1 MTSAG
6 ATLAPYPTGPALKSP
21 ATPWVSISRLE
32 KRYRT
37 HGQTEI
43 HALQD
48 INLSIERGSLVTIVG
63 TSGCGKST
71 LLRILAGILPRSSGD
86 VSMGD
91 RSVAGPSRDL
101 GLVFQS
107 PVLLPWR
114 TILANVIVPAQIQG
128 LDKNKAERRARD
140 LLAMV
145 GLTGFENRYP
155 SELSGGMA
163 QRVGI
168 CRALV
173 HEPSLLLMD
182 EPFGALDAMTRETM
196 NLELLRIWREQKITI
211 LLVTHSIP
219 EAVFLAD
226 RVVVMTPRPGRVAE
240 VLDIDLPRPRT
251 LAMFNTPEFGKCV
264 SAIRR
269 HFHTTGTLDE

>member
-1 MTSAG
+1 M
-6 ATLAPYPTGPALKSP
+6 
-21 ATPWVSISRLE
+21 PWVSISRLE

-37 HGQTEI
+37 HGQAEI

-63 TSGCGKST
+63 PSGCGKST
-71 LLRILAGILPRSSGD
+71 LLRILAGILPRSSGEVLMD
-86 VSMGD
+86 G
-91 RSVAGPSRDL
+91 RPVAGPSRDL

-114 TILANVIVPAQIQG
+114 TILENVSVPAEIQR
-128 LDKNKAERRARD
+128 LDRNKAERRARA

-145 GLTGFENRYP
+145 GLSGFEDRYP

-196 NLELLRIWREQKITI
+196 NLELLRIWREQQITV

-226 RVVVMTPRPGRVAE
+226 KVVVMTPRPGRIAE
-240 VLDIDLPRPRT
+240 VLQIDLPRPRT
-251 LAMFNTPEFGKCV
+251 LAMFNTPEFGRHV
-264 SAIRR
+264 STIRR
-269 HFHTTGTLDE
+269 HFQVTGKLDE